1 MFEDKVI
8 SITSSRY
15 RNLKRP
21 ATLAASSPDTCVTIL
36 NKSAYYVIKDCADL
50 TLKYLPHFIYSGLK
64 DPISKLRGSVIE
76 EEIVDFV
83 DRSTRED
90 HTQQLL
96 RLILDDIQKKKAV
109 ITPQFANSK
118 SKIDFSLTGEEGD
131 VYGDYDVSE
140 RIEPQ
145 VEDSSPPD
153 PIVIDYTD
161 TNTVIDALKS
171 ALLSH

>member
-8 SITSSRY
+8 SITSSRF

-83 DRSTRED
+83 KRSTRED

-109 ITPQFANSK
+109 IVPVFANSE
-118 SKIDFSLTGEEGD
+118 SKIDFSLTGDEGD
-131 VYGDYDVSE
+131 VYGDYDITEYVDPSPE
-140 RIEPQ
+140 E
-145 VEDSSPPD
+145 SSPPD
-153 PIVIDYTD
+153 PIVVDYTD
-161 TNTVIDALKS
+161 IDTVIDTLKS